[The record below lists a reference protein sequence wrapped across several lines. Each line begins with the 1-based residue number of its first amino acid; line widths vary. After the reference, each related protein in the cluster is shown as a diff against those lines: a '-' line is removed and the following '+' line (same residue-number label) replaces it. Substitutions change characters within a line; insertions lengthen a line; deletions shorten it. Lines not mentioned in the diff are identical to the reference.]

1 MKRLA
6 IFLSL
11 LFILCLL
18 GCTASM
24 PEASDGIIDTRYFT
38 LTLPEDWIGTT
49 TYEILPDGE
58 CYSIDFYERQD
69 YETSGT
75 GKLCTLKLFKEGEDF
90 TVPGHMAYGT
100 LVAKITNFEVVVLY
114 PTDITCTPANAAQH
128 EKLLNRVSDLVYS
141 LEPKDDCKWL
151 VPQWDIPNPQN
162 IRKDVIEL
170 LYYTI
175 TVPQAWE
182 GKYVDFIEEFEDGT
196 SIVTFYEKECYENFG
211 GGILCE
217 IYLITEDTVWSTIPD
232 AVLLGSLETPE
243 GRYTVVGSHPID
255 PQVPKD
261 ARERYNNMASVTST
275 LFSTLTPKDGCTLH
289 RPGFST
295 DRPADSLPS
304 QEQ

>member
-1 MKRLA
+1 MKKIICVLLA
-6 IFLSL
+6 VIL
-11 LFILCLL
+11 LC
-18 GCTASM
+18 GCT
-24 PEASDGIIDTRYFT
+24 PEASVPEDVIDTKYFT

-100 LVAKITNFEVVVLY
+100 LVAKKTNFEVVILY
-114 PTDITCTPANAAQH
+114 PTDITCTPANAALH

-196 SIVTFYEKECYENFG
+196 SIVTFYEKECYEDFG
-211 GGILCE
+211 GGKICSIQLLPE
-217 IYLITEDTVWSTIPD
+217 EMDWSSVEDASLFGGLKTPD
-232 AVLLGSLETPE
+232 GFFHIVGIFPWQTQCNKETYE
-243 GRYTVVGSHPID
+243 TYE
-255 PQVPKD
+255 
-261 ARERYNNMASVTST
+261 ALRE
-275 LFSTLTPKDGCTLH
+275 LTPALFDAISPKEGCELI
-289 RPGFST
+289 REGY
-295 DRPADSLPS
+295 
-304 QEQ
+304 

>member
-1 MKRLA
+1 MKKIICILLA
-6 IFLSL
+6 VML
-11 LFILCLL
+11 LC
-18 GCTASM
+18 GCAPDPSA
-24 PEASDGIIDTRYFT
+24 PDDVIDTEYFT

-90 TVPGHMAYGT
+90 TVPGHMTYGT

-211 GGILCE
+211 GGKICSIQLLPE
-217 IYLITEDTVWSTIPD
+217 EMDWSSVEDASLFCGLKTPD
-232 AVLLGSLETPE
+232 GFFIIVGIFPEEKQYSKETKE
-243 GRYTVVGSHPID
+243 TYEALR
-255 PQVPKD
+255 
-261 ARERYNNMASVTST
+261 A
-275 LFSTLTPKDGCTLH
+275 LTPDLFGTITAKEGCEVI
-289 RPGFST
+289 RAGFST
-295 DRPADSLPS
+295 DLPADSFQS
-304 QEQ
+304 

>member
-1 MKRLA
+1 MKKIICILLA
-6 IFLSL
+6 VIL
-11 LFILCLL
+11 LC
-18 GCTASM
+18 GCTPDPSA
-24 PEASDGIIDTRYFT
+24 PDDVIDTEYFT

-49 TYEILPDGE
+49 TYEILSDGE

-90 TVPGHMAYGT
+90 TVPGHMTYGT

-211 GGILCE
+211 GGKICSIQLLPE
-217 IYLITEDTVWSTIPD
+217 EMDWSSVEDASLFGGLKTPD
-232 AVLLGSLETPE
+232 GFFIIVGIFPEEKQYSKETKE
-243 GRYTVVGSHPID
+243 TYEALR
-255 PQVPKD
+255 
-261 ARERYNNMASVTST
+261 A
-275 LFSTLTPKDGCTLH
+275 LTPDLFGTITAKEGCEVI
-289 RPGFST
+289 RAGFST
-295 DRPADSLPS
+295 DLPANSFQS
-304 QEQ
+304 

>member
-1 MKRLA
+1 MKKIICILLA
-6 IFLSL
+6 VML
-11 LFILCLL
+11 LC
-18 GCTASM
+18 GCAPDPSA
-24 PEASDGIIDTRYFT
+24 PEDVIDTEYFT

-90 TVPGHMAYGT
+90 TVPGHMTYGT

-211 GGILCE
+211 GGKICSIQLLPE
-217 IYLITEDTVWSTIPD
+217 EMDWSSVEDASLFGGLKTPD
-232 AVLLGSLETPE
+232 GFFIIVGIFPEEKQYSKETKE
-243 GRYTVVGSHPID
+243 TY
-255 PQVPKD
+255 D
-261 ARERYNNMASVTST
+261 ALRA
-275 LFSTLTPKDGCTLH
+275 LTPDLFGTITAKEGCEVI
-289 RPGFST
+289 RAGFST
-295 DRPADSLPS
+295 DLPADSFQS
-304 QEQ
+304 

>member
-1 MKRLA
+1 MKKIICILLA
-6 IFLSL
+6 VML
-11 LFILCLL
+11 LC
-18 GCTASM
+18 GCAPDPSA
-24 PEASDGIIDTRYFT
+24 PEDVIDTEYFT

-90 TVPGHMAYGT
+90 TVPGHMTYGT

-211 GGILCE
+211 GGKICSIQLLPE
-217 IYLITEDTVWSTIPD
+217 EMDWSSVEDASLFGGLKTPD
-232 AVLLGSLETPE
+232 GFFIIVGIFPEEKQYSKETKE
-243 GRYTVVGSHPID
+243 TYEALR
-255 PQVPKD
+255 
-261 ARERYNNMASVTST
+261 A
-275 LFSTLTPKDGCTLH
+275 LTPDLFGTITAKEGCEVI
-289 RPGFST
+289 RAGFST
-295 DRPADSLPS
+295 DLPADSFQS
-304 QEQ
+304 

>member
-1 MKRLA
+1 MKKIICILLA
-6 IFLSL
+6 VML
-11 LFILCLL
+11 LC
-18 GCTASM
+18 GCAPDPSA
-24 PEASDGIIDTRYFT
+24 PEDVIDTEYFT

-90 TVPGHMAYGT
+90 TVPGHMTYGT

-211 GGILCE
+211 GGKICSIQLLPE
-217 IYLITEDTVWSTIPD
+217 EMEWSSVEDASLFGGLKTPD
-232 AVLLGSLETPE
+232 GFFIIVGIFPEEKQYSKETKE
-243 GRYTVVGSHPID
+243 TYEALR
-255 PQVPKD
+255 
-261 ARERYNNMASVTST
+261 A
-275 LFSTLTPKDGCTLH
+275 LTPDLFGTITAKEGCEVI
-289 RPGFST
+289 RAGFST
-295 DRPADSLPS
+295 DLPADSFQS
-304 QEQ
+304 

>member
-18 GCTASM
+18 GCTAST
-24 PEASDGIIDTRYFT
+24 PEASDGIIDTKYFT

-100 LVAKITNFEVVVLY
+100 LVAQKTNFEVVVLY

-175 TVPQAWE
+175 TVPRAWE

-196 SIVTFYEKECYENFG
+196 SIVTFYEKECYEDFG
-211 GGILCE
+211 GGKICSIQLLPE
-217 IYLITEDTVWSTIPD
+217 EMDWSSVEDASLFGGLKTPD
-232 AVLLGSLETPE
+232 GFFIIVGIFPEEKQYSKETKE
-243 GRYTVVGSHPID
+243 TYEALR
-255 PQVPKD
+255 
-261 ARERYNNMASVTST
+261 A
-275 LFSTLTPKDGCTLH
+275 LTPDLFGTITAKDGCELICE
-289 RPGFST
+289 GY
-295 DRPADSLPS
+295 
-304 QEQ
+304 

>member
-1 MKRLA
+1 MKKIICILLA
-6 IFLSL
+6 VML
-11 LFILCLL
+11 LC
-18 GCTASM
+18 GCAPDPSA
-24 PEASDGIIDTRYFT
+24 PEDVIDTEYFT

-90 TVPGHMAYGT
+90 TVPGHMTYGT

-196 SIVTFYEKECYENFG
+196 SIVSFYEKECYEDFG
-211 GGILCE
+211 GGKICSIQLLPE
-217 IYLITEDTVWSTIPD
+217 EMDWSSVEDASLFGGLKTPD
-232 AVLLGSLETPE
+232 GFFIIVGIFPEEKQYSKETKE
-243 GRYTVVGSHPID
+243 TY
-255 PQVPKD
+255 D
-261 ARERYNNMASVTST
+261 ALRA
-275 LFSTLTPKDGCTLH
+275 LTPDLFGTITAKEGCEVI
-289 RPGFST
+289 RAGFST
-295 DRPADSLPS
+295 DLPADSFQS
-304 QEQ
+304 

>member
-1 MKRLA
+1 MKKIICILLA
-6 IFLSL
+6 VML
-11 LFILCLL
+11 LC
-18 GCTASM
+18 GCAPDPSA
-24 PEASDGIIDTRYFT
+24 PEDVIDTEYFT

-90 TVPGHMAYGT
+90 TVPGHMTYGT

-211 GGILCE
+211 GGKICSIQLLHE
-217 IYLITEDTVWSTIPD
+217 EMDWSSVEDASLFGGLKTPD
-232 AVLLGSLETPE
+232 GFFIIVGIFPEEKQYSKETKE
-243 GRYTVVGSHPID
+243 TYEALR
-255 PQVPKD
+255 
-261 ARERYNNMASVTST
+261 A
-275 LFSTLTPKDGCTLH
+275 LTPDLFGTITAKEGCEVI
-289 RPGFST
+289 RAGFST
-295 DRPADSLPS
+295 DLPADSFQS
-304 QEQ
+304 